1 MPLQKT
7 GIVTDC
13 ICDLPRSYIREHN
26 IGIIYFLIET
36 DSGIFTDTD
45 EITAENILSY
55 MAAGGVKSVS
65 SPPPA
70 EDYAELFG
78 KTLEKYGEVLFIAA
92 GSGSSVSYDR
102 ARETLKL
109 MGTDAQRIRVFD
121 SGHLSTGLGHMV
133 IRAAEMAE
141 SGCGADEIVTE
152 LSGLKE
158 RVSTTFLTVNAD
170 YLYRN
175 GRASERVKRLCDTF
189 GIHPVLMMKNGAITL
204 KSVMIG
210 NYEKA
215 SLRYVRRALKNA
227 ACIDGRRIFITHAG
241 CGKRE
246 IGRISEEIYKKCSVE
261 ELIVTKASATVS
273 SNCGPGTFGV
283 LFVNE
288 RNGRK

>member
-1 MPLQKT
+1 MSLRKT

-13 ICDLPRSYIREHN
+13 TCDLPRNYLREHN

-36 DSGIFTDTD
+36 DSGVFTDTD

-55 MAAGGVKSVS
+55 MDSGGVISVS
-65 SPPPA
+65 SPPPVQ
-70 EDYAELFG
+70 EYADVFG
-78 KTLEKYGEVLFIAA
+78 NSLKNYDEIIFIAT
-92 GSGSSVSYDR
+92 GSGCSVSCDR
-102 ARETLKL
+102 GAEALKI
-109 MGTDAQRIRVFD
+109 MGADAERVHVFD
-121 SGHLSTGLGHMV
+121 SGHLSTGLGHIV
-133 IRAAEMAE
+133 VNAVEMAE

-189 GIHPVLMMKNGAITL
+189 GIHPILMMKNGSIAL

-215 SLRYVRRALKNA
+215 SIRYVRRELKKADRIN
-227 ACIDGRRIFITHAG
+227 GRRIFVTHAG
-241 CGKRE
+241 CSKKD
-246 IGRISEEIYKKCSVE
+246 IDRIIEEIYKKCSAQ

-283 LFVNE
+283 LFINE
-288 RNGRK
+288 RNARK